1 MPATP
6 IEPTA
11 IKPATTEAAT
21 TGDRDDRTGHDRAGR
36 RTGTGRPEVAAK
48 PDEDG
53 VPAVDPGPTVDP
65 APPDQGTIDRL
76 LGGSHHDPHSVLGAH
91 PHADGT
97 VIRTLRPHADEVR
110 VLRQDGTET
119 VLTRVHDA
127 GLFSGV
133 VPGPAADYRLAV
145 RYGERTD
152 TVDDPYRWLPTLGD
166 MDLHLISEGR
176 HERLWDVLGAHVR
189 RYDTPSGTVTGTS
202 FAVWAPSAQGVRVT
216 GDFDGWTGWAHPM
229 RVLGSTGVWELF
241 VPNIGAGTRYKFR
254 VLGRDGRWRE
264 KADPLAFRTEIPP
277 ATASIVDES
286 EPRLGGRRTG

>member
-1 MPATP
+1 VRPDRGSSHNAGSNPAGQP
-6 IEPTA
+6 
-11 IKPATTEAAT
+11 
-21 TGDRDDRTGHDRAGR
+21 AGR
-36 RTGTGRPEVAAK
+36 VREELRRIVTRDLE
-48 PDEDG
+48 
-53 VPAVDPGPTVDP
+53 
-65 APPDQGTIDRL
+65 
-76 LGGSHHDPHSVLGAH
+76 DPHAVLGAH

-110 VLRQDGTET
+110 VLRQDGAET

-152 TVDDPYRWLPTLGD
+152 TVDDPYRWLPTLGEID
-166 MDLHLISEGR
+166 RHLISEGR

-216 GDFDGWTGWAHPM
+216 GDFDGWSGWAHPM

-241 VPNIGAGTRYKFR
+241 VPNIGDGNRYKFR
-254 VLGRDGRWRE
+254 LLGRDGRWRE
-264 KADPLAFRTEIPP
+264 KADPLANRTEIPP
-277 ATASIVDES
+277 ATASRFS
-286 EPRLGGRRTG
+286 RPPCTLGSHWPSGRE